1 VSTGV
6 LNFFVQALVN
16 EASLSRPSSM
26 NGGAPLSMI
35 ISTPCSASS
44 EAKRSYSGIE
54 LRNSSLLPALKFSNR
69 GTTPMP
75 SGRMRISSSSVPG
88 RRVGLTIPTTPR
100 HSVKLMV
107 APARRPL

>member
-1 VSTGV
+1 
-6 LNFFVQALVN
+6 
-16 EASLSRPSSM
+16 M
-26 NGGAPLSMI
+26 NGGAPVSMMR
-35 ISTPCSASS
+35 STPCSASS

-54 LRNSSLLPALKFSNR
+54 ARNSALLPALKFNIS

-100 HSVKLMV
+100 HNVKLMV
-107 APARRPL
+107 DPRAITHYRQRAGGATTGAVAACAWSPCSD